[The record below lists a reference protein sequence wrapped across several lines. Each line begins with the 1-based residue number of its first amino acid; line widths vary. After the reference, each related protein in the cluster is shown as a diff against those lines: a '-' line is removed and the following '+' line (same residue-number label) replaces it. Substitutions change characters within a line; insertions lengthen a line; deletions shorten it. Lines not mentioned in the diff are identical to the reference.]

1 MSKLHLPCQQNVI
14 NVMLRKKMSLI
25 CGCGKTFFS
34 FVLHMKKMPKAFINI
49 MRILQ
54 PLLTNCQTSVL
65 KYCREIFQRNISLI
79 YESRY

>member
-1 MSKLHLPCQQNVI
+1 MLESYKWIGLEISVGTDSKST
-14 NVMLRKKMSLI
+14 KMSLI
-25 CGCGKTFFS
+25 CGEKFFS